1 MEMMPTESVAQ
12 RQERLGQQPGYP
24 AGKLKTR
31 VDLAS
36 MLTPEHFE
44 LEREKIFRRAWLT
57 IGHTDDLP
65 ERGSY
70 FVQEVPTFKTSLL
83 VVRGQD
89 DKVRVFHNACRHRG
103 NKLVRGGE
111 GCRKSFMC
119 NFHGWVFSNEGKLE
133 VITDPHMFEAVNK
146 DDYGL
151 IPVTS
156 EVWENLI
163 FVNFDEQPRET
174 LQEYLGPEF
183 FGRYAGYWDLHRKV
197 ASYSFELNAN
207 WHLGVNSFTEGYHTL
222 YLHKNTARDYQG
234 GKINPQRH
242 RPHME
247 LTKRHHR
254 YSAPGNP
261 DHRILPVEAIA
272 IKYGRKQLPAFDFD
286 FSMLPD
292 GMNPSRYEY
301 WAFDVVEFFPNFVV
315 VAGNHFRAEM
325 TFWPI
330 DEGRTLVTNRTY
342 NYKPKNLGERLSQ
355 DYFRARGRDV
365 VREDLNTM
373 EAQHQMLAA
382 GVMPHV
388 LLSKQEMALQHHFA
402 VTADM
407 LEAP

>member
-1 MEMMPTESVAQ
+1 MQTASTETVAQ
-12 RQERLGQQPGYP
+12 RQERLSQPGYP
-24 AGKLKTR
+24 AEKLQTK

-36 MLTPEHFE
+36 MLTPEHYA

-65 ERGSY
+65 EKGSY
-70 FVQEVPTFKTSLL
+70 FVQEIPTFKASLL

-89 DKVRVFHNACRHRG
+89 DRIRVFHNACRHRG

-111 GCRKSFMC
+111 GRSKGFMC
-119 NFHGWVFSNEGKLE
+119 NFHGWIFSTEGKLE
-133 VITDPHMFEAVNK
+133 VITDPHMFEAVDK

-151 IPVTS
+151 VEVTS
-156 EVWENLI
+156 DIWENLI
-163 FVNFDEQPRET
+163 FVNFDDRPRET

-183 FGRYAGYWDLHRKV
+183 VDQYGGYWDLHEKV
-197 ASYSFELNAN
+197 ASYSFELDMN

-234 GKINPQRH
+234 GRLNPQRH
-242 RPHME
+242 RPYMQ
-247 LTKRHHR
+247 LMKRHHR
-254 YSAPGNP
+254 FSAPGNP

-272 IKYGRKQLPAFDFD
+272 IKYGRKMLPAFDFD
-286 FSMLPD
+286 SSMLPE
-292 GMNPSRYEY
+292 GVNSTRYEY

-315 VAGNHFRAEM
+315 LTGNHHRAEM

-330 DEGRTLVTNRTY
+330 DHERTLVINRTY

-355 DYFRARGRDV
+355 SYFRARGRDV
-365 VREDLNTM
+365 FREDLNTL
-373 EAQHQMLAA
+373 EAQQQMLAA
-382 GVMPHV
+382 GALPHV

-402 VTADM
+402 VTTDM